1 MTLGDTLHPSQ
12 ILPHMKAQ
20 EHWPAIEELMAQL
33 VESGCVEPAASPS
46 ILEALRARE
55 EAMSTGIGCGVAI
68 PHTSSE
74 HVKEVVAAF
83 GRSEEG
89 IEFNS
94 LDGQPVKLVVL
105 FIVPKDQFQL
115 HLRTLAAIAKFLN
128 DRRTREELL
137 AAPDKEA
144 ILSILRRKPGAH

>member
-1 MTLGDTLHPSQ
+1 MTLGDTLSPSQ
-12 ILPHMKAQ
+12 ILPDMQSRH
-20 EHWPAIEELMAQL
+20 HWPAIEELMAQL
-33 VESGCVEPAASPS
+33 VVSGRVDKAASPS
-46 ILEALRARE
+46 ILEALQARE

-74 HVKEVVAAF
+74 HVTEVVAAF
-83 GRSEEG
+83 GRSEKG

-94 LDGQPVKLVVL
+94 LDGQPVTLMVL
-105 FIVPKDQFQL
+105 FIVPMHQFQL

-137 AAPDKEA
+137 AAPDTEA
-144 ILSILRRKPGAH
+144 ILSILRRKPGGH

>member
-1 MTLGDTLHPSQ
+1 MTLGDTLSTSQ
-12 ILPHMKAQ
+12 ILPEMQAT
-20 EHWPAIEELMAQL
+20 EHWPAIQELMAQL
-33 VESGCVEPAASPS
+33 VTSGQITSEAAPS

-74 HVKEVVAAF
+74 HVTDVVAAF
-83 GRSEEG
+83 GRAPEG

-94 LDGQPVKLVVL
+94 LDGQPVTLLVL
-105 FIVPKDQFQL
+105 FVVPKDQFQL

-137 AAPDKEA
+137 AAPDTES
-144 ILSILRRKPGAH
+144 ILTILRRKPGTH